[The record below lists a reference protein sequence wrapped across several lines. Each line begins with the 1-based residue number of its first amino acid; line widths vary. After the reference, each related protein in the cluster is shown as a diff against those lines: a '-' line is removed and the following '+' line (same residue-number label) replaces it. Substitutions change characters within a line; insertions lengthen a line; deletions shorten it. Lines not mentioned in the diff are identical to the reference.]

1 MFKNHEKISARPIDI
16 VKSVVT
22 MRSKLGFS
30 GILEISTVL
39 STTKLFKSDKVSL
52 KN

>member
-1 MFKNHEKISARPIDI
+1 MFINHENIISRSIGI

-22 MRSKLGFS
+22 MRSKFGFS